1 MSQVLQE
8 FVRNVFGIYLAAAVL
23 LCGSNARA
31 QTVPPQDGLWA
42 WDQVNTFVCSN
53 PFTATDLSG
62 CFGGFAQTNPTGQ
75 IITTDG
81 INVYAATSTDGWG
94 YKCPITGPG
103 TNNAYCSKILV
114 GPFGNSG
121 VFGVNTINALVA
133 DNEHIWTAQSN
144 GTIWRCPSNVPWDG
158 TIPSTS
164 GDISATGCVV
174 LDDAGNRDPT
184 SLSLVNGTL
193 YVGLSAT
200 DTKSALIWSCPSM
213 IENACTVLDKPGN
226 NTVYS
231 LTSGAGYLWAG
242 LANGIIWRCDL
253 LVANSCSV
261 WDKARQLINGI
272 SYDGQGTLGVII
284 ETPNPSILWSCSTS
298 NPNSCK
304 TLVQPQS
311 GSKPF
316 IRGVAAGEGNVWGS
330 GTLQS
335 SGYYFSIW
343 SGSAQVY
350 SQSSSNLYG
359 PALLYI
365 PAGGITTNG
374 TARVKVP
381 FSDDATRLSKF
392 CSKQGRQAMATVSVS
407 GPYGMKLKR
416 RVNLCKFYDANAVR
430 SEIEFSA
437 LDYGQYRVTVQ
448 SRSLYGQAD
457 FVINNRNVQDVS
469 VTLKK
474 RRK

>member
-1 MSQVLQE
+1 MSQVLQK

-31 QTVPPQDGLWA
+31 QTVPPQDELWA

-53 PFTATDLSG
+53 PLTATDLSG
-62 CFGGFAQTNPTGQ
+62 CFGEFAQTNPTGQ

-94 YKCPITGPG
+94 YSCPISSAGGGCT
-103 TNNAYCSKILV
+103 KILV
-114 GPFGNSG
+114 GPFGSIG
-121 VFGVNTINALVA
+121 VFGVNTINAIVA
-133 DNEHIWTAQSN
+133 ANGYIWTAQSN
-144 GTIWRCPSNVPWDG
+144 GAIWRCPNNVPWQG
-158 TIPSTS
+158 SIPSAS
-164 GDISATGCVV
+164 GDISATGCVE
-174 LDDAGNRDPT
+174 LDDAGSRDAT

-213 IENACTVLDKPGN
+213 TENACTVLDNPGV

-231 LTSGAGYLWAG
+231 LTAGAGYLWAG

-261 WDKARQLINGI
+261 WDKAGQLINGI

-284 ETPNPSILWSCSTS
+284 QSQNPGILWSCPTA
-298 NPNSCK
+298 NPNSCT

-311 GSKPF
+311 GFKPF
-316 IRGVAAGEGNVWGS
+316 FRGVAAGEGNVWGS

-335 SGYYFSIW
+335 SGYSFSIW
-343 SGSAQVY
+343 SGSTQVY

-365 PAGGITTNG
+365 PAGGVTTNG
-374 TARVKVP
+374 TARVQVP
-381 FSDDATRLSKF
+381 FSGDAGRLSKF
-392 CSKQGRQAMATVSVS
+392 CAKQGRRAMATVSVS
-407 GPYGMKLKR
+407 GPYGMKVKR
-416 RVNLCKFYDANAVR
+416 RVNLCKLYDANGVR
-430 SEIEFSA
+430 SEIEFGA

-448 SRSLYGQAD
+448 SKRYYGQAD
-457 FVINNRNVQDVS
+457 FLLNDNNVQDVN